1 MKLSSGKSGGSFFLS
16 FFYFYTF
23 MSKEYKI
30 TSQGSLGIL
39 ALGHVG
45 LRLWRQEIEK
55 AKQEQ
60 TKQSDLKNDQKQ
72 KK

>member
-1 MKLSSGKSGGSFFLS
+1 
-16 FFYFYTF
+16 
-23 MSKEYKI
+23 MSKDYKI

-55 AKQEQ
+55 TKEKQI
-60 TKQSDLKNDQKQ
+60 KQIESKDDQQQ

>member
-1 MKLSSGKSGGSFFLS
+1 
-16 FFYFYTF
+16 
-23 MSKEYKI
+23 
-30 TSQGSLGIL
+30 LGIL

-55 AKQEQ
+55 EKQEQ